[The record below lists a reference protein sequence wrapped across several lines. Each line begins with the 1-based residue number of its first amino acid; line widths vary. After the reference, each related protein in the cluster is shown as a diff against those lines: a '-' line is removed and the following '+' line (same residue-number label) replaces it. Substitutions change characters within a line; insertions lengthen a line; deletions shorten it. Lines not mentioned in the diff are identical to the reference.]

1 MSGEELSPENT
12 NPQNFDQRSNEEDMN
27 DFQLEQLTVVANE
40 QVSKIGYWETD
51 RAHWEKVFGG
61 KTVEVRRENDE
72 RFRSS
77 FPPEAFSSRRYGE
90 NKIIL
95 AYNEATVSDIANE
108 LSHIP
113 EISEDDIRRMYVG
126 LGVVSLSLK
135 ELIKPTSDGI
145 GKFYDTLALKDRL
158 LDLPKK
164 LDFEKR
170 ENELNLR
177 QALLVRTPD
186 QTARTNVLRLCM
198 GLYLFIDEYEDDAP
212 IPIHSV
218 NSRIVES
225 FRQGLDMTLS
235 GRSVYIA
242 TLKAFGKLRN
252 EAEQMWS
259 ESVSDLQLAGAMPME
274 LDEIMETLKPIQ
286 RLKSRKQI

>member
-1 MSGEELSPENT
+1 MNGEELSQESANT
-12 NPQNFDQRSNEEDMN
+12 ESIDKRSNEEDIN
-27 DFQLEQLTVVANE
+27 ELELERLSDIANE
-40 QVSKIGYWETD
+40 QVARIGFWETD
-51 RAHWEKVFGG
+51 RTHWEKVFGG

-77 FPPEAFSSRRYGE
+77 FPPEAFTSRRYGE

-95 AYNEATVSDIANE
+95 AYNEATVSDITNE

-135 ELIKPTSDGI
+135 ELIKPTTDGI

-164 LDFEKR
+164 LDISTR
-170 ENELNLR
+170 ENELSLR
-177 QALLVRTPD
+177 QALLIRTPD

-198 GLYLFIDEYEDDAP
+198 GLYLFIDEYDDDTLM
-212 IPIHSV
+212 PIHST

-225 FRQGLDMTLS
+225 FRQGLDSTLN

-242 TLKAFGKLRN
+242 TLKAFGKLRH
-252 EAEQMWS
+252 EAEQMWA

-274 LDEIMETLKPIQ
+274 LDEIIETLKPIQ
-286 RLKSRKQI
+286 RLRYRE